1 MDDSLREKSLNE
13 RLKKASFDLALKNS
27 LIGIAVTVF
36 DFLCPLSIKGFLD
49 RSDSSNIGEVSMWAL
64 AITGAYVLDLLLR
77 LLNRKLEKMS
87 AALQKTCS
95 SKFAGIISIMS
106 NVDFFKQRPNPKDI
120 ASPPAGFPTQSA
132 QNPGKL

>member
-36 DFLCPLSIKGFLD
+36 
-49 RSDSSNIGEVSMWAL
+49 DSSNIGEVSMWAL

-120 ASPPAGFPTQSA
+120 TSPPAGFPTQSA